1 MQLESLK
8 KILTLSIRK
17 GGIMAL
23 KIRNIPVLTGSTAEA
38 FIRAAEE
45 REKNPRHLGLKVSF
59 AQIDEMAARARSY
72 REAHNGKNPFS
83 I

>member
-1 MQLESLK
+1 
-8 KILTLSIRK
+8 
-17 GGIMAL
+17 MAL
-23 KIRNIPVLTGSTAEA
+23 EIRNIPVLTGSAAES

-45 REKNPRHLGLKVSF
+45 REKNPRRLGLKVSF
-59 AQIDEMAARARSY
+59 AQIDEMAARSY